1 MTSTARFD
9 MFTPLIE
16 GLSFAEAPRWHD
28 GRLWIADMYTH
39 RVLAIGLDG
48 RAETVVDVPQQPSG
62 MGWLPDGRLLVVSM
76 RDRKILR
83 REPDGTLAEHADLFH
98 LAPWHL
104 NDMVV
109 DAKGRAYVGNAGFDF
124 MAGSDITLT
133 NVIRVDPDGS
143 ATVVADGL
151 GCPNGMVITP
161 DGATL
166 VVAESLCNRLSAFS
180 IDAEGALSDRRT
192 WAAFG
197 DPPATPNLAD
207 ALALVEAVPDGMC
220 LDAEG
225 AIWVAD
231 PFHARVLR
239 VAEGGAILEERQGPM
254 GLFACMLGGE
264 HGTSLFLCAAPSFH
278 EEEAARDHRATVLM
292 TEVDVPRAG
301 LP

>member
-1 MTSTARFD
+1 

-16 GLSFAEAPRWHD
+16 GLSFTEAPRWHD
-28 GRLWIADMYTH
+28 GRLWISDMYTH

-48 RAETVVDVPQQPSG
+48 NVETMAEVPQQPSG

-76 RDRKILR
+76 RDRRILR
-83 REPDGTLAEHADLFH
+83 REPDGTLEEHADLFA

-109 DAKGRAYVGNAGFDF
+109 DAQGRAYVGNAGFDF
-124 MAGSDITLT
+124 MSGADVTLT
-133 NVIRVDPDGS
+133 HVIRVDPDGS
-143 ATVVADGL
+143 VTVVADGL

-166 VVAESLCNRLSAFS
+166 VVAESLCSRLTAFT
-180 IDAEGALSDRRT
+180 IDADGALADRRT

-197 DPPATPNLAD
+197 EPPSTQGLAE
-207 ALALVEAVPDGMC
+207 ALAQAEAVPDGIC

-239 VAEGGAILEERQGPM
+239 VAEGGTILEERQGPM
-254 GLFACMLGGE
+254 GLFACMLGGAD
-264 HGTSLFLCAAPSFH
+264 GRTLFLCAAPSFH
-278 EEEAARDHRATVLM
+278 EEESARDHRAAILM
-292 TEVDVPRAG
+292 TDVEVPAAG